1 MLQAKGTRQGE
12 LEQLIKTLT
21 NKGLPEVQINP
32 AYIPRRYAKEEHVPR
47 VDYLEHL
54 KEEHR
59 NALEDRDFR
68 RVESL
73 ERRILNEE
81 SLPLAYEDVRAQF
94 HKGYTRKV
102 QPADWEEW
110 LDSVTGTRSG
120 KLNHLEQPEIYVT
133 DPTQL
138 KFPSDTMMGARSI
151 DFLLDKQWD
160 ANEYAHRFTSQRS
173 HNILYGWENNGTRPV
188 IINRIK

>member
-1 MLQAKGTRQGE
+1 MLQAKGTQQGE

-21 NKGLPEVQINP
+21 NKGLPEAQINP
-32 AYIPRRYAKEEHVPR
+32 AYIPRRYTKEEYVPR
-47 VDYLEHL
+47 GDYLEHL

-59 NALEDRDFR
+59 NALEDKDFR

-73 ERRILNEE
+73 EWRILNEE

-94 HKGYTRKV
+94 HKGCTRKV
-102 QPADWEEW
+102 QPADWKEW
-110 LDSVTGTRSG
+110 HDSVRGARSG
-120 KLNHLEQPEIYVT
+120 KLNHLPQPEIYIT

-151 DFLLDKQWD
+151 DFLLDRQWD
-160 ANEYAHRFTSQRS
+160 ANKYAHRFTSRRS

-188 IINRIK
+188 IISP

>member
-1 MLQAKGTRQGE
+1 MLQAKGIQQGE
-12 LEQLIKTLT
+12 LEQLLKTLA
-21 NKGLPEVQINP
+21 NKGFQDVPPDPV
-32 AYIPRRYAKEEHVPR
+32 YIPRRYAKEEYVPR

-68 RVESL
+68 RAEYF
-73 ERRILNEE
+73 ERRISFEE

-110 LDSVTGTRSG
+110 LDSVTGARSG
-120 KLNHLEQPEIYVT
+120 KLNHLEQPEIYIT

-151 DFLLDKQWD
+151 DFLLDRQRDVNK
-160 ANEYAHRFTSQRS
+160 YAHRFTSRRS
-173 HNILYGWENNGTRPV
+173 HNVLYGWENNGTRPV
-188 IINRIK
+188 IINP

>member
-12 LEQLIKTLT
+12 LEQLFETLT

-32 AYIPRRYAKEEHVPR
+32 VYIPNRYTQEECAPD

-54 KEEHR
+54 KERHMH
-59 NALEDRDFR
+59 ALEDGNFDHA
-68 RVESL
+68 ESL
-73 ERRILNEE
+73 ERRISFEE
-81 SLPLAYEDVRAQF
+81 SLPLAYEDVRTQF

-102 QPADWEEW
+102 QPDDWKEW

-138 KFPSDTMMGARSI
+138 KFPIDTMMGARSI
-151 DFLLDKQWD
+151 DFLLDRQWD
-160 ANEYAHRFTSQRS
+160 ANKYAHRFTSRRS

-188 IINRIK
+188 IISP

>member
-12 LEQLIKTLT
+12 LEQLIKTLI

-32 AYIPRRYAKEEHVPR
+32 AYIPRRYTKEEYVPR

-54 KEEHR
+54 KEEYLYS
-59 NALEDRDFR
+59 LEVRDFR
-68 RVESL
+68 RAESY
-73 ERRILNEE
+73 ERRISIEE
-81 SLPLAYEDVRAQF
+81 SLPLAYKDVRAQF
-94 HKGYTRKV
+94 HKGCTRKV
-102 QPADWEEW
+102 QPDDWEEW
-110 LDSVTGTRSG
+110 HDTVRGARSG
-120 KLNHLEQPEIYVT
+120 KLNHLPQPEIYIT

-151 DFLLDKQWD
+151 DFLLDRQWD
-160 ANEYAHRFTSQRS
+160 ANKYAHRFTSKRS

-188 IINRIK
+188 IINP

>member
-12 LEQLIKTLT
+12 LEQLFETLT

-32 AYIPRRYAKEEHVPR
+32 AYIPYRYTVEEYLPD

-54 KEEHR
+54 KERHMH
-59 NALEDRDFR
+59 ALEDGNFDLA
-68 RVESL
+68 ESL
-73 ERRILNEE
+73 ERRISFEE
-81 SLPLAYEDVRAQF
+81 SLPLAHEDVRAQL
-94 HKGYTRKV
+94 HKGYTRKA
-102 QPADWEEW
+102 QPGDWEEW

-138 KFPSDTMMGARSI
+138 KFPIDTMMGARSI
-151 DFLLDKQWD
+151 DFLLDRQWD
-160 ANEYAHRFTSQRS
+160 ANKYAHRFTSRRS

-188 IINRIK
+188 IISP

>member
-12 LEQLIKTLT
+12 LEQLLKTLI
-21 NKGLPEVQINP
+21 NKGLQEFPSSHV
-32 AYIPRRYAKEEHVPR
+32 YIPNRYIQEECAPD

-54 KEEHR
+54 KERHR
-59 NALEDRDFR
+59 RALEDGNFDHA
-68 RVESL
+68 ESL
-73 ERRILNEE
+73 ERRISFEE

-102 QPADWEEW
+102 QPGDWEEW
-110 LDSVTGTRSG
+110 LDSMKGNRSG
-120 KLNHLEQPEIYVT
+120 KLYHLEQPEIYIT

-151 DFLLDKQWD
+151 DFLLDRQWD
-160 ANEYAHRFTSQRS
+160 VNKYAHRFTSRRS
-173 HNILYGWENNGTRPV
+173 HNILYGWENNGTRPA
-188 IINRIK
+188 IISP

>member
-12 LEQLIKTLT
+12 LEQLFETLT

-32 AYIPRRYAKEEHVPR
+32 AYIPYRYTVEEYLPD

-54 KEEHR
+54 KERHMH
-59 NALEDRDFR
+59 ALEDGNFDHA
-68 RVESL
+68 ESL
-73 ERRILNEE
+73 ERRISFEE
-81 SLPLAYEDVRAQF
+81 SLPLAYEDVRAQL
-94 HKGYTRKV
+94 HKGYTRKA
-102 QPADWEEW
+102 QPGDWEEW

-138 KFPSDTMMGARSI
+138 KFPIDTMMGARSI
-151 DFLLDKQWD
+151 DFLLDRQWD
-160 ANEYAHRFTSQRS
+160 ANKYAHRFTSRRS

-188 IINRIK
+188 IISP

>member
-1 MLQAKGTRQGE
+1 MLQAKGTRHGE
-12 LEQLIKTLT
+12 LEQLIKTLI

-32 AYIPRRYAKEEHVPR
+32 VYIPIRYTEEEYVPR

-59 NALEDRDFR
+59 NALEDKDFR

-73 ERRILNEE
+73 EWSILNEE

-94 HKGYTRKV
+94 HKGCTRKI

-110 LDSVTGTRSG
+110 LDSVKGNRSG

-151 DFLLDKQWD
+151 DFLLDRQWD
-160 ANEYAHRFTSQRS
+160 VNKYAHRFTSRRS

-188 IINRIK
+188 IINP

>member
-1 MLQAKGTRQGE
+1 MLQAKGTQHGE
-12 LEQLIKTLT
+12 LERLLKTLT
-21 NKGLPEVQINP
+21 NRGLPDVSLNP
-32 AYIPRRYAKEEHVPR
+32 VYIPRGYAEEEYEPR

-54 KEEHR
+54 KEKHR
-59 NALEDRDFR
+59 NALEDKDFR

-73 ERRILNEE
+73 EWRILNEE
-81 SLPLAYEDVRAQF
+81 SLPLAYDDVRTQF

-120 KLNHLEQPEIYVT
+120 KLKHLEQPEIYVT

-138 KFPSDTMMGARSI
+138 KFPSDSMMGARSI
-151 DFLLDKQWD
+151 DFLLDRQWD
-160 ANEYAHRFTSQRS
+160 VNKYAHRFTSRRS

-188 IINRIK
+188 IINL

>member
-1 MLQAKGTRQGE
+1 MLQAKGTQQGE
-12 LEQLIKTLT
+12 LEQLIKTLI

-32 AYIPRRYAKEEHVPR
+32 AYIPRRYTKEEYVPR
-47 VDYLEHL
+47 GDYLEHL

-59 NALEDRDFR
+59 NALEDKDFR

-73 ERRILNEE
+73 EWRILNEE

-94 HKGYTRKV
+94 HKGCTRKV
-102 QPADWEEW
+102 QPADWKEW
-110 LDSVTGTRSG
+110 LDSVKGNRSG
-120 KLNHLEQPEIYVT
+120 RLNHLEQPEIYVT

-151 DFLLDKQWD
+151 DFLLDRQWD
-160 ANEYAHRFTSQRS
+160 VNKYAHSFTSRRS

-188 IINRIK
+188 IINP

>member
-1 MLQAKGTRQGE
+1 MLQPKGTRQGE
-12 LEQLIKTLT
+12 LEQLLKTLI
-21 NKGLPEVQINP
+21 NKGLQEFPSSHV
-32 AYIPRRYAKEEHVPR
+32 YIPRRYAKEEYIPR
-47 VDYLEHL
+47 DDDYLEIL
-54 KEEHR
+54 KEKHR
-59 NALEDRDFR
+59 TALKDRDFR
-68 RVESL
+68 RAEYF
-73 ERRILNEE
+73 ERRISFEE

-94 HKGYTRKV
+94 HKGYTREV

-151 DFLLDKQWD
+151 DFLLDRQWD
-160 ANEYAHRFTSQRS
+160 ANKYAHRFTSKRS
-173 HNILYGWENNGTRPV
+173 HNILYGWENNGTLPV
-188 IINRIK
+188 IISP

>member
-1 MLQAKGTRQGE
+1 MLQTKGTRQGE
-12 LEQLIKTLT
+12 LEQLFETLT

-32 AYIPRRYAKEEHVPR
+32 AYIPYRYTVEEYLPD

-54 KEEHR
+54 KERHMH
-59 NALEDRDFR
+59 ALEDGNFDHA
-68 RVESL
+68 ESL
-73 ERRILNEE
+73 ERRISFEE
-81 SLPLAYEDVRAQF
+81 SLPLAYEDVRAQL
-94 HKGYTRKV
+94 HKGYTRKA
-102 QPADWEEW
+102 QPGDWEEW

-138 KFPSDTMMGARSI
+138 KFPIDTMMGARSI
-151 DFLLDKQWD
+151 DFLLDRQWD
-160 ANEYAHRFTSQRS
+160 ANKYAHRFTSRRS

-188 IINRIK
+188 IISP

>member
-1 MLQAKGTRQGE
+1 MLQAKGTGRGE

-32 AYIPRRYAKEEHVPR
+32 VYIPRRYAKEEHAPYDD
-47 VDYLEHL
+47 DYLEIL
-54 KEEHR
+54 KEKHR
-59 NALEDRDFR
+59 TALKDSDFR

-73 ERRILNEE
+73 ERRISFEE

-138 KFPSDTMMGARSI
+138 KFPSGTMIGARSI
-151 DFLLDKQWD
+151 DFLLDRQWD
-160 ANEYAHRFTSQRS
+160 VNKYAHRFTSRRS
-173 HNILYGWENNGTRPV
+173 HNVLYGWGNNGTRPV
-188 IINRIK
+188 IINP

>member
-1 MLQAKGTRQGE
+1 M
-12 LEQLIKTLT
+12 
-21 NKGLPEVQINP
+21 
-32 AYIPRRYAKEEHVPR
+32 H
-47 VDYLEHL
+47 
-54 KEEHR
+54 
-59 NALEDRDFR
+59 ALEDGNFDHA
-68 RVESL
+68 ESL
-73 ERRILNEE
+73 ERRIRFEE

-94 HKGYTRKV
+94 HKGCTRKV

-120 KLNHLEQPEIYVT
+120 KLNHLEEPEIYVI

-151 DFLLDKQWD
+151 DFLLDRQWD
-160 ANEYAHRFTSQRS
+160 ANKYAHRFTSRRS

-188 IINRIK
+188 VINH

>member
-1 MLQAKGTRQGE
+1 MLQAKGTRLGE

-21 NKGLPEVQINP
+21 NKGLPDVQINP
-32 AYIPRRYAKEEHVPR
+32 VYIPHRYAKEEYRPR
-47 VDYLEHL
+47 EDILEYL
-54 KEEHR
+54 KEGHR
-59 NALEDRDFR
+59 ISLEDEDFER
-68 RVESL
+68 AEYF
-73 ERRILNEE
+73 ERRISFEE
-81 SLPLAYEDVRAQF
+81 SLPLAYENVRAQF
-94 HKGYTRKV
+94 HKGYTREV

-151 DFLLDKQWD
+151 DFLLDRQWD
-160 ANEYAHRFTSQRS
+160 VNKYARRFTCERS
-173 HNILYGWENNGTRPV
+173 HNVLYGWENNGTHPV
-188 IINRIK
+188 IINP